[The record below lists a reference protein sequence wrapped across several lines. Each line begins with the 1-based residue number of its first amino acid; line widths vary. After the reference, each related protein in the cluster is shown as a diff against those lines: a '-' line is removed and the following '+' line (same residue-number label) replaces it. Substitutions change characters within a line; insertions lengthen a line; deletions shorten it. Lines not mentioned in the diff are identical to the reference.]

1 MTTDHRDPKKAP
13 RGRGGLPPAPPR
25 STPKGGAPRQTPRF
39 PLHCRVLFAAG
50 HQQREGSLTDLS
62 KAGCKIRCPASVE
75 LGMELQ
81 LSLFVPNHARPL
93 TVDRAVVR
101 WERGE
106 EFGAEFLS
114 LQPAEQERL
123 GLFLTSLKK
132 DAKT

>member
-1 MTTDHRDPKKAP
+1 
-13 RGRGGLPPAPPR
+13 
-25 STPKGGAPRQTPRF
+25 
-39 PLHCRVLFAAG
+39 
-50 HQQREGSLTDLS
+50 
-62 KAGCKIRCPASVE
+62 
-75 LGMELQ
+75 MELQ